1 MGNVQCGAPA
11 YDDEYEVPL
20 DPKFISKKQSSGPSY
35 FLDTKGITSSKEKDA
50 FLAVHLEDQALK
62 CILEPKEVSNA
73 LMEQAGELIRRERLE
88 KLAKEDDLPS
98 LLNED
103 DDGSTS
109 GDGSALGEASV
120 TPSEFT
126 FAATEVTSGSAA
138 TRPSENF
145 NKNNRGSK
153 SKSRRDDQTPRP
165 PKMKGTEFKLTEE
178 FNDVV
183 KNALNSVTK
192 GTSPSPLA
200 TARNRLKAMERRNGS
215 RTGCGILAVPCMFM
229 EDFTQTSYVHSAKN
243 YMLALHLK
251 MKPQCPQFYKNHM
264 SVLDLES
271 PIIQAGL
278 REIPISNGVS
288 PPRSKRHG
296 ANTAALDGTSPYS
309 SLGDEIEFGGGPPS
323 SPIRLMA
330 TDSPFMD
337 LAVTGSLGLVNRPRS
352 RPLMSSPPRK
362 QLKSPAHYIVLLNRR
377 SGIPLAVCALK
388 AASTGPPVVRIYT
401 TKRRVFGQRPAAST
415 GKLGLDWSES
425 LPLYTWAEIVTEGK
439 HPDAVKYSIFMASG
453 SDGRFED
460 TPSYRAS
467 HDHVSGSPVIRM
479 VGRTERDAAHTGC
492 AVISL
497 SEDEDDTN
505 EHGVFFHL
513 SIARG
518 IDPALIICFAAFLDE
533 VVEKAMR
540 LRN

>member
-1 MGNVQCGAPA
+1 MGNVQCGALA

-20 DPKFISKKQSSGPSY
+20 DPKITSKKQSSSSMY
-35 FLDTKGITSSKEKDA
+35 FPGITLDNKKDA
-50 FLAVHLEDQALK
+50 FLTVHLEDQSLK
-62 CILEPKEVSNA
+62 CILEPNEVNKT
-73 LMEQAGELIRRERLE
+73 LMEQAGELIRRERLK

-109 GDGSALGEASV
+109 GDGSALASV

-138 TRPSENF
+138 TRPSGNF
-145 NKNNRGSK
+145 DKNNRGSK

-165 PKMKGTEFKLTEE
+165 PKIKGTEFKLTEE
-178 FNDVV
+178 FNDEV
-183 KNALNSVTK
+183 KNALNRANKSTA
-192 GTSPSPLA
+192 PRPLA
-200 TARNRLKAMERRNGS
+200 TARNRFKTMERRNNAS

-243 YMLALHLK
+243 YMSALHLQ
-251 MKPQCPQFYKNHM
+251 MKPQCPKFYRNHM
-264 SVLDLES
+264 SVLELDNKK
-271 PIIQAGL
+271 IQAGS
-278 REIPISNGVS
+278 REIPISNGAS
-288 PPRSKRHG
+288 PPPSKRLG
-296 ANTAALDGTSPYS
+296 ADTGTNPYS
-309 SLGDEIEFGGGPPS
+309 AFGDEIDFGGGPPS
-323 SPIRLMA
+323 SPIRLMV

-337 LAVTGSLGLVNRPRS
+337 LAVTGSLGLVSRPRS

-377 SGIPLAVCALK
+377 SGIPLAICALK

-415 GKLGLDWSES
+415 RKLGLDWSES

-439 HPDAVKYSIFMASG
+439 HPDPVKYSIFMATG

-460 TPSYRAS
+460 TPSYRATHHS
-467 HDHVSGSPVIRM
+467 SGSPVIRM
-479 VGRTERDAAHTGC
+479 VGRTERDAANTGC

-497 SEDEDDTN
+497 SQNKDATDGN
-505 EHGVFFHL
+505 GVFFHL